1 MPGNRI
7 FVDTNVIIEA
17 HRVGCWNAICGSY
30 SIETV
35 EQCIEESSRGNPEE
49 PGYVHVPT
57 DELREKLTQIHQVTR
72 HEVASLVLS
81 HSECYILDDGEKHI
95 FARLY
100 VDHILPSSSILVSTP
115 DKAAIVAA
123 HKLGWL
129 DSWVSL
135 EVLARDVG
143 VRGSVLKQLRTQHQD
158 DWLSNAKTKIL
169 LGIRP

>member
-1 MPGNRI
+1 MPGKRV

-35 EQCIEESSRGNPEE
+35 EECVEESSRGNPEE
-49 PGYVHVPT
+49 PSYVHVPT
-57 DELREKLTQIHQVTR
+57 DELRQSLAQLHQVTQQ
-72 HEVASLVLS
+72 EIATLILS
-81 HSECYILDDGEKHI
+81 HSVCYVLDDGEKHI

-100 VDHILPSSSILVSTP
+100 ADQILPSPGIMVSTP

-135 EVLARDVG
+135 DVLARKAGVG
-143 VRGSVLKQLRTQHQD
+143 KSVLRQFRTQHQD
-158 DWLSNAKTKIL
+158 TWLSNAKTKIL
-169 LGIRP
+169 LGVLP